1 MDGLVVFSG
10 DNAHP
15 LSSLLRPAC
24 RHVWCAIRDK
34 NGIWIET
41 NMTLTGIHITAID
54 KDFDLQSHYRQ
65 AGLEAW
71 AVDAQPAERALMPY
85 SLNNCVG
92 LTKALIGIRHLAFTP
107 YQLRGYLARKDAKC
121 HLSHAA

>member
-1 MDGLVVFSG
+1 MDGLIVFSG

-41 NMTLTGIHITAID
+41 NMSLTGINTTAID
-54 KDFDLQSHYRQ
+54 KDFDLRMYYQQ

-71 AVDAQPAERALMPY
+71 VVDAQPANRGLMPY
-85 SLNNCVG
+85 NLNSCVG
-92 LTKALIGIRHLAFTP
+92 LTKALTGIRHPAFTP

-121 HLSHAA
+121 TNSNAD

>member
-1 MDGLVVFSG
+1 MDGLIVFSG

-41 NMTLTGIHITAID
+41 NMSLTGINTTAID
-54 KDFDLQSHYRQ
+54 KDFDLRMYYQQ

-71 AVDAQPAERALMPY
+71 VVDAQPANRGLMPY
-85 SLNNCVG
+85 NLNSCVG
-92 LTKALIGIRHLAFTP
+92 LTKALTGIRHPAFTP

-121 HLSHAA
+121 TYSNAD

>member
-1 MDGLVVFSG
+1 MDGLIVFSG

-24 RHVWCAIRDK
+24 RHVWCAIRDA

-41 NMTLTGIHITAID
+41 NMTVTGINTTAID
-54 KDFDLQSHYRQ
+54 KDFDLQKHYAE

-71 AVDAQPAERALMPY
+71 VVDAQPAERGLMPY
-85 SLNNCVG
+85 SLNSCVG
-92 LTKALIGIRHLAFTP
+92 LTKSLTGIRHPAFTP
-107 YQLRGYLARKDAKC
+107 YQLRCYLARKDATC
-121 HLSHAA
+121 TLPHAD